1 MEHSQ
6 GTHKGY
12 ITLKIRLVT
21 IVILMAA
28 AYNAL
33 WMCLILYSR
42 LIGASE
48 LEVSL
53 VTSISSLF
61 LMTSI
66 MWGYLADRF
75 GYYPLILIA
84 DVFMLASSMLVL
96 AFQSIPSIMA
106 SRCLTGLGTAMFI
119 PSMMAMMVLLF
130 EETATK
136 GSLVGLYSAAQS
148 AGWALGVAIGGFIA
162 KSYSLLASITLTA
175 IMVFMSLI
183 ITLMTRIGVEPKG
196 EHVNKITFRNVMN
209 RSSILLSITCF
220 LRDGGILGAYSILPL
235 FLKELGATEDIIGA
249 LLAINTI
256 TQIPSMLMIGRIAKG
271 SRTGWVF
278 TFGVLGTS
286 ATILIYS
293 LALSYVHIIPAQL
306 LLALSFASFYVGSRT
321 LVSELY
327 PRAMGTMLGL
337 LTLFRNA
344 GGALIPLLAGYLWHL
359 YSFRASFRALALI
372 VLASSFMA
380 LLLTKLMESQ
390 LRDIA

>member
-235 FLKELGATEDIIGA
+235 FLKELGATEDI
-249 LLAINTI
+249 
-256 TQIPSMLMIGRIAKG
+256 
-271 SRTGWVF
+271 
-278 TFGVLGTS
+278 
-286 ATILIYS
+286 
-293 LALSYVHIIPAQL
+293 
-306 LLALSFASFYVGSRT
+306 
-321 LVSELY
+321 
-327 PRAMGTMLGL
+327 
-337 LTLFRNA
+337 
-344 GGALIPLLAGYLWHL
+344 
-359 YSFRASFRALALI
+359 
-372 VLASSFMA
+372 
-380 LLLTKLMESQ
+380 
-390 LRDIA
+390 